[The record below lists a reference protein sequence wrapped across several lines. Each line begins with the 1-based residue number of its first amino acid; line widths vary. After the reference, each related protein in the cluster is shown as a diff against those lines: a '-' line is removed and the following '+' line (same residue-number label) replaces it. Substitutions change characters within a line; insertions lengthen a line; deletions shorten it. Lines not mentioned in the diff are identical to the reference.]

1 MGVSPPK
8 STHTEIEPQTRYDSM
23 NGENRPRITD
33 ELGEFERDVN
43 QLKLKTLG
51 KLSISLGGFIGRH
64 ISIFFQQKPKDVNMQ
79 PGGLQ
84 NTMIS
89 ICPKISPGHSWY
101 HVN

>member
-43 QLKLKTLG
+43 QLKLKTSW
-51 KLSISLGGFIGRH
+51 KSPFILIEDFRERT
-64 ISIFFQQKPKDVNMQ
+64 S
-79 PGGLQ
+79 
-84 NTMIS
+84 S
-89 ICPKISPGHSWY
+89 
-101 HVN
+101 